1 MKWTFLLG
9 GSSIECEWEIVAWD
23 KILLPNVVGE
33 IPLKYG
39 DSQLN
44 LWSQD
49 LVALDSRGKIPM
61 GQAIEEKILR
71 ECVTSRACKN
81 GRVEEGTMIWN
92 NAWDNR
98 KFV

>member
-1 MKWTFLLG
+1 MGQDLIAQCCWG
-9 GSSIECEWEIVAWD
+9 DSP
-23 KILLPNVVGE
+23 KIF
-33 IPLKYG
+33 G

-71 ECVTSRACKN
+71 ECVISRACKN
-81 GRVEEGTMIWN
+81 GRVEEGTMIWS